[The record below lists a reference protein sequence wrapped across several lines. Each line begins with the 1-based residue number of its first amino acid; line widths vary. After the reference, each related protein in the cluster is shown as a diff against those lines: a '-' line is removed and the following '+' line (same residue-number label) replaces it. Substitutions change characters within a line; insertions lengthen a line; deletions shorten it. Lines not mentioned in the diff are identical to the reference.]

1 MVATQI
7 FFMFTPKL
15 GEDEPNLNIF
25 QMGGSTTNV
34 QINGLDSWMYPDLN
48 IPVWEIP
55 ILGGYFWVKKSPR
68 EHQLNAMGTLFGLH
82 PIVP

>member
-1 MVATQI
+1 
-7 FFMFTPKL
+7 
-15 GEDEPNLNIF
+15 
-25 QMGGSTTNV
+25 
-34 QINGLDSWMYPDLN
+34 MYPDLN

-82 PIVP
+82 PTVPWKFENMDPYIGFL